1 MAHSPR
7 RDTTW
12 LDLAD
17 ELIDESVNRE
27 ESITLTAEDMTVDV
41 PLSFGEDAE
50 QAQWHVDGEVTVTVE
65 GMRGSIAEWMHLF
78 REAQRDSGE

>member
-17 ELIDESVNRE
+17 ELIDESVDRE
-27 ESITLTAEDMTVDV
+27 ESITLTAEDLTVDV
-41 PLSFGEDAE
+41 PLSFGEDGE
-50 QAQWHVDGEVTVTVE
+50 RAQWRVDGEVTVTVE

-78 REAQRDSGE
+78 REAQRESGE